1 MEFQRTCKNLKRYAM
16 SRPWLTL
23 HSREGY
29 IPPRRP
35 YGFDDMM
42 ADVLEFAFDMLVEN
56 GRLSV
61 WMPTANDEDIELAI
75 PMHPGL
81 ELISV
86 CVQQFNKCKPLQ

>member
-1 MEFQRTCKNLKRYAM
+1 
-16 SRPWLTL
+16 
-23 HSREGY
+23 
-29 IPPRRP
+29 
-35 YGFDDMM
+35 MM